1 MKKVVRGRNGLLKGA
16 VALVAC
22 LALWDPVVHA
32 AQLVVGIADMCS
44 VSNHVSVQTA
54 YTEAVS
60 MAGNLP
66 IVLPA
71 QTNRAAVARLLET
84 VDVLLLCGGEDID
97 PARYGAE
104 PSPRLGAVNLK
115 RDAWECLL
123 LDEAVK
129 RRLPVVGICRGC
141 QLINVYFGGT
151 LWQDIPSERPSEI
164 AHRGNKLHPVRIVPG
179 SRLAGCL
186 GTDLM
191 DVNTSHH
198 QAVKEL
204 APGFR
209 ATAFAPD
216 GIVEAIESET
226 LPVAAVQF
234 HPEKLLVNN
243 GRSEFRKLFVDLP
256 GWAGAKKATGFA
268 TLTTPCAYTNEAGEV
283 LLYRRAELS
292 GRAEARPSRGDG
304 TRDKTRSASL
314 VLFLHGA
321 GERGSDN
328 VAQLKHGVGPILD
341 FFAERNEPVCL
352 LAPQCPKGRKW
363 VEVDWAAS
371 SHVMP
376 PEASVSMRLALALV
390 EKTIR
395 TRNVDPSRV
404 YVTGLSMGGFGT
416 WDAIS
421 RRPDLF
427 AAAMPICGG
436 GDPRQAWRFRE
447 MPVFAVHGDADTVVS
462 PARTREM
469 VAALWKVGG
478 RVSIVEYPGCGHGSW
493 RPAYSDKTLLGRFFG
508 HVRNDAQPRR
518 PQ

>member
-1 MKKVVRGRNGLLKGA
+1 MPGMEKIMQCRMASLKGA
-16 VALVAC
+16 LALVAC
-22 LALWDPVVHA
+22 LALWNPAAHA
-32 AQLVVGIADMCS
+32 AQLVVGVADMCS
-44 VSNHVSVQTA
+44 ESNRVSVQTA

-60 MAGNLP
+60 AAGNMP

-71 QTNRAAVARLLET
+71 QTNRAAVARMLGA
-84 VDVLLLCGGEDID
+84 VDVLLLCGGEDVD
-97 PARYGAE
+97 PARYGAV

-115 RDAWECLL
+115 RDAWEFLL

-151 LWQDIPSERPSEI
+151 LWQDLPSERPSEI
-164 AHRGNKLHPVRIVPG
+164 AHRCEDHHPVKIVPG
-179 SRLAGCL
+179 SRLARCL
-186 GTDLM
+186 GTESI

-216 GIVEAIESET
+216 GVVEAIESET

-234 HPEKLLVNN
+234 HPEKLLVNK
-243 GRSEFRKLFVDLP
+243 GRSEFRKLFVDLL
-256 GWAGAKKATGFA
+256 GWAGAKKNTDIA

-283 LLYRRAELS
+283 LLYRYAAPNPKD
-292 GRAEARPSRGDG
+292 GRP
-304 TRDKTRSASL
+304 ASL

-328 VAQLKHGVGPILD
+328 AAQLKHGVGPILD

-363 VEVDWAAS
+363 VEVDWSAPA
-371 SHVMP
+371 HAMP

-395 TRNVDPSRV
+395 TQNIDPSRV

-447 MPVFAVHGDADTVVS
+447 MPVIAVHGDADKVV
-462 PARTREM
+462 PPVRTREM

-493 RPAYSDKTLLGRFFG
+493 RPAYSDKALLGRFFG
-508 HVRNDAQPRR
+508 HVRTDAQPRR